1 MVMIIIITIMTMIM
15 IMIIIIEDTVK
26 KKGTFVI
33 WITFNSYDISKN
45 EASS

>member
-1 MVMIIIITIMTMIM
+1 MTLTIT
-15 IMIIIIEDTVK
+15 MIIIIEDIV

-33 WITFNSYDISKN
+33 WITFNSYDIGKN